1 MQLDLFRHTNTR
13 SLSFAAEMRPQRSAF
28 LIIYHIH
35 FIISKTGICMIRINP
50 IRIQKYFIFIA

>member
-1 MQLDLFRHTNTR
+1 MQLDLFRHINTR
-13 SLSFAAEMRPQRSAF
+13 PLSFAAKMRPHRSAF

>member
-1 MQLDLFRHTNTR
+1 MFSCMKTAVFHVFGHTK
-13 SLSFAAEMRPQRSAF
+13 MRPHRSAF

-50 IRIQKYFIFIA
+50 IIIFIA